1 MPRTQ
6 MEDFRDPTLQPKRTS
21 SELISSSTAA
31 TGYLWTNSQP
41 FHPPSLP
48 SSPGA
53 RSATGPYAAQHLAPA
68 QLSTWQL
75 QPRAAPLP
83 ATPQHRQ
90 TPSSRTHLNRRYKN
104 KAGATT
110 TRQTGGH
117 VAEVSAETN
126 KKQHKKQFK
135 EAYFQKSFAT

>member
-53 RSATGPYAAQHLAPA
+53 RSATGPCAAQHLAIVA
-68 QLSTWQL
+68 QSRPTACNAAANSSTDK
-75 QPRAAPLP
+75 PLP
-83 ATPQHRQ
+83 PE
-90 TPSSRTHLNRRYKN
+90 PI
-104 KAGATT
+104 
-110 TRQTGGH
+110 
-117 VAEVSAETN
+117 
-126 KKQHKKQFK
+126 
-135 EAYFQKSFAT
+135 